1 MVIVIAQCYRAAR
14 FERHWVMRF
23 GSPWCL
29 SPPEAL
35 CVPGRP
41 ETGPTGGRTVTVWR
55 RANTDLPAPCLYIT
69 NGTEHSI
76 NVSVFQIKDPSP
88 KMSTEVLTNL

>member
-23 GSPWCL
+23 GNPWCR

-41 ETGPTGGRTVTVWR
+41 ETGPTGGRTVTVGGVPMQTYRAMSVYYSFYHTR
-55 RANTDLPAPCLYIT
+55 RIW
-69 NGTEHSI
+69 
-76 NVSVFQIKDPSP
+76 
-88 KMSTEVLTNL
+88 

>member
-23 GSPWCL
+23 GSPWCR

-41 ETGPTGGRTVTVWR
+41 ETGPTGGRAVTVWR

-69 NGTEHSI
+69 
-76 NVSVFQIKDPSP
+76 VSKF
-88 KMSTEVLTNL
+88 